1 MEFAIW
7 LLLAILTLH
16 RQTLVKDCG
25 PAATKSKKAI
35 AKNRPSGT
43 SPDNKLLE
51 FKTRTARKSGSL
63 HTSICTYGRMRPV
76 RSDGGESGNPA
87 SP

>member
-25 PAATKSKKAI
+25 PAATKSEKAI
-35 AKNRPSGT
+35 AK
-43 SPDNKLLE
+43 
-51 FKTRTARKSGSL
+51 KTAVRDVARQ
-63 HTSICTYGRMRPV
+63 
-76 RSDGGESGNPA
+76 
-87 SP
+87 